1 MPDRALLE
9 TTAGRIA
16 VVFEH
21 PASAA
26 LLLALLAS
34 PWIYPQAPIQLSLLV
49 RIACVL
55 PLLRVLD
62 RLVDRPLLP
71 GLYALGAFFVV
82 DNGKGERAPLK
93 HTVIVKPGETITVHT
108 SFDEPGPWVFHCHL
122 FYHAAA
128 GMVQAIVVK

>member
-1 MPDRALLE
+1 MSSAARRSIRSE
-9 TTAGRIA
+9 AGRLAEARVGERLEIRLINETMM
-16 VVFEH
+16 EH
-21 PASAA
+21 PMHMH
-26 LLLALLAS
+26 
-34 PWIYPQAPIQLSLLV
+34 
-49 RIACVL
+49 
-55 PLLRVLD
+55 
-62 RLVDRPLLP
+62 
-71 GLYALGAFFVV
+71 GAFFVV